1 MKRRTFNF
9 LAASALALTLGA
21 GTAYAQ
27 NPANVARNKTL
38 IVAAQTEAPVYRNV
52 GLANPYSINN
62 EDFRNS
68 IINSFEPLFYYNST
82 KNEVIPWLASALENN
97 PDYSSFTVK
106 LRDGVTWSDGKP
118 FSADDVVYT
127 LEMLIA
133 NGKGKKDLVQS
144 AGVADAVK
152 SATKIDPLTVRIDL
166 TRPDPRF
173 GFRYLINYFDIGL
186 HWLPAH
192 IWKDVEDPA
201 SFRFFDIAKGW
212 PVTTG
217 PWKVTRFT
225 DNQIFMDRR
234 SDWWAAKAGLA
245 SMPAVERIITIPG
258 GTRDRM
264 AQLITANQVDIV
276 NDIQVTN
283 VLKEIISQNPKVT
296 TFTGQKPP
304 YGAKDWWPTSL
315 YFNHKSGK
323 WDDVNLR
330 RAINHYIDRKQLI
343 DTAYAGASEAKH
355 DPFPG
360 FGSLKPYID
369 AIRPIADKHGI
380 GTFDKAK
387 GDELMQKAGYAK
399 NTSGIWE
406 KDGKPL
412 TAIIEA
418 IPVLNAAGPIVAQQ
432 LKNAGIDASF
442 RSTPESRAIMRD
454 GKFDL
459 TLFGHRGSI
468 SDPYDTLEM
477 YHSKNAFEVGR
488 PTLFPARWSNAE
500 YDKIVDQAAA
510 IPPNDPRLMELV
522 KGAMEIWMRE
532 AVEVPISEWY
542 HRVPMNQ
549 TYWTGWP
556 IGGEPL
562 HAAVLLVHVGHIR
575 LRPAQAQAR
584 FVSHRRRS
592 RERCRRHSLQR
603 ACAS

>member
-9 LAASALALTLGA
+9 LAASAVALALGA

-68 IINSFEPLFYYNST
+68 IINSFEPLFYYNSN

-97 PDYSSFTVK
+97 ADYSSFTVK

-133 NGKGKKDLVQS
+133 NGKGKKDLVQA

-152 SATKIDPLTVRIDL
+152 SVTKVDPLTVRIDL

-201 SFRFFDIAKGW
+201 SFRFFDVAKGW

-283 VLKEIISQNPKVT
+283 VLKQIISQNPKVT

-330 RAINHYIDRKQLI
+330 RAINYYIDRKQLI
-343 DTAYAGASEAKH
+343 DTAYAGASEAKY

-369 AIRPIADKHGI
+369 AVRPIADKHGI

-399 NTSGIWE
+399 NASGIWE

-412 TAIIEA
+412 TAVIEA
-418 IPVLNAAGPIVAQQ
+418 IPVLNAVGPIVAQQ

-459 TLFGHRGSI
+459 SLFGHRGSI

-510 IPPNDPRLMELV
+510 IPPNDPRLMDLV

-556 IGGEPL
+556 SEENPYMQPSFWYTSGSFGY
-562 HAAVLLVHVGHIR
+562 VLPR
-575 LRPAQAQAR
+575 LKPA
-584 FVSHRRRS
+584 S
-592 RERCRRHSLQR
+592 
-603 ACAS
+603 

>member
-1 MKRRTFNF
+1 MNRRTFNL
-9 LAASALALTLGA
+9 LAASALAVSLGGVA
-21 GTAYAQ
+21 FAQ
-27 NPANVARNKTL
+27 SPANVARDKTL

-52 GLANPYSINN
+52 GLANPYSLNN
-62 EDFRNS
+62 EDFRGS
-68 IINSFEPLFYYNST
+68 IINSFEPLFYYNSN
-82 KNEVIPWLASALENN
+82 KNEVIPWLATALEHS
-97 PDYSSFTVK
+97 DDFSTFTVK

-118 FSADDVVYT
+118 FTADDVVYT
-127 LEMLIA
+127 LEMLMA

-144 AGVADAVK
+144 TGVAEAVK
-152 SATKIDPLTVRIDL
+152 AVTKVDPLTVKIDL
-166 TRPDPRF
+166 NRPDPRF

-186 HWLPAH
+186 QWLPAH
-192 IWKDVEDPA
+192 IWKSVEDPA

-225 DNQIFMDRR
+225 DSQIFMDRR
-234 SDWWAAKAGLA
+234 DDWWAVKAGLA
-245 SMPAVERIITIPG
+245 PMPAMQRIITIPG

-283 VLKEIISQNPKVT
+283 VLKQIISQNPKIT
-296 TFTGQKPP
+296 TFTGQKAP

-323 WDDVNLR
+323 WDDINLR
-330 RAINHYIDRKQLI
+330 RAINYYIDRKQLI
-343 DTAYAGASEAKH
+343 DTAYAGASEAKY

-369 AIRPIADKHGI
+369 AVRPIADKYGI

-399 NTSGIWE
+399 NASGIWE

-412 TAIIEA
+412 TAVIEA
-418 IPVLNAAGPIVAQQ
+418 IPVLNAVGPIVAQQ

-477 YHSKNAFEVGR
+477 YHSKNAYEVGR
-488 PTLFPARWSNAE
+488 PTLFPARWSNKD
-500 YDKIVDQAAA
+500 YDKIVDEVAKV
-510 IPPNDPRLMELV
+510 PPNDPRLMGLV
-522 KGAMEIWMRE
+522 KDAMEIWMRE

-542 HRVPMNQ
+542 HRVPLNQ

-556 IGGEPL
+556 SEENPYMQPSFWYTSGSFGY
-562 HAAVLLVHVGHIR
+562 VLPR
-575 LRPAQAQAR
+575 LKPA
-584 FVSHRRRS
+584 S
-592 RERCRRHSLQR
+592 
-603 ACAS
+603 

>member
-1 MKRRTFNF
+1 
-9 LAASALALTLGA
+9 
-21 GTAYAQ
+21 
-27 NPANVARNKTL
+27 
-38 IVAAQTEAPVYRNV
+38 
-52 GLANPYSINN
+52 
-62 EDFRNS
+62 
-68 IINSFEPLFYYNST
+68 
-82 KNEVIPWLASALENN
+82 
-97 PDYSSFTVK
+97 
-106 LRDGVTWSDGKP
+106 
-118 FSADDVVYT
+118 
-127 LEMLIA
+127 
-133 NGKGKKDLVQS
+133 
-144 AGVADAVK
+144 VK
-152 SATKIDPLTVRIDL
+152 SVTKVDPLTVRIDL

-201 SFRFFDIAKGW
+201 SFRFFDVAKGW
-212 PVTTG
+212 PVMTG

-245 SMPAVERIITIPG
+245 PMPAIERIITIPG

-283 VLKEIISQNPKVT
+283 VLKQIISQNPKVT
-296 TFTGQKPP
+296 TFTDQKPP

-330 RAINHYIDRKQLI
+330 RAINYYIDRKQLI
-343 DTAYAGASEAKH
+343 DTAYAGASEAKY

-360 FGSLKPYID
+360 FGSLMPYID

-399 NTSGIWE
+399 NANGIWE

-418 IPVLNAAGPIVAQQ
+418 IPVLNAVGPIVAQQ

-459 TLFGHRGSI
+459 SLFGHRGSI

-510 IPPNDPRLMELV
+510 VPPNDPRLMDLV

-556 IGGEPL
+556 SEENPYMQPSFWYTSGSFGY
-562 HAAVLLVHVGHIR
+562 VLPKLK
-575 LRPAQAQAR
+575 PA
-584 FVSHRRRS
+584 S
-592 RERCRRHSLQR
+592 
-603 ACAS
+603 

>member
-1 MKRRTFNF
+1 MKRRTFTL
-9 LAASALALTLGA
+9 LAASALAVTISGGA
-21 GTAYAQ
+21 AFAQ
-27 NPANVARNKTL
+27 ANVAREKTL
-38 IVAAQTEAPVYRNV
+38 IVAAQTEAPLYRNV

-62 EDFRNS
+62 EDFRGS
-68 IINSFEPLFYYNST
+68 IINTFEPLFYYNSN
-82 KNEVIPWLASALENN
+82 KNEIIPWVGTSLENS
-97 PDYSSFTVK
+97 PDFTSFTVK

-118 FSADDVVYT
+118 FTADDVVYT

-144 AGVADAVK
+144 ASVAEAVK
-152 SATKIDPLTVRIDL
+152 AVTKIDPLTVKIDL
-166 TRPDPRF
+166 VQPDPRF

-186 HWLPAH
+186 QWLPAH
-192 IWKDVEDPA
+192 VWKGVEDPA

-234 SDWWAAKAGLA
+234 NDWWAVKAGLA
-245 SMPAVERIITIPG
+245 PLPAMERIITIPG

-264 AQLITANQVDIV
+264 AQLLTANQVDLV
-276 NDIQVTN
+276 NDIQVSN
-283 VLKEIISQNPKVT
+283 VVKQIITQNPKVT
-296 TFTGQKPP
+296 TFTGQNPP

-323 WDDVNLR
+323 WSDVNVR
-330 RAINHYIDRKQLI
+330 RAINYYIDRKQLI
-343 DTAYAGASEAKH
+343 DTAYAGASEAKY

-369 AIRPIADKHGI
+369 AVRPIADKYGI

-399 NTSGIWE
+399 NANGIWE

-412 TAIIEA
+412 VAVIEA
-418 IPVLNAAGPIVAQQ
+418 IPVLNAVGPIVAQQ
-432 LKNAGIDASF
+432 LKNAGVDASF

-477 YHSKNAFEVGR
+477 YHSRNAFDVGR
-488 PTLFPARWSNAE
+488 PTLFPARWSNAD
-500 YDKIVDQAAA
+500 YDKFVEQAAK
-510 IPPNDPRLMELV
+510 IPPNDPRLVELV

-532 AVEVPISEWY
+532 VVEVPISEWY

-556 IGGEPL
+556 TEQNPYMQPSFWYTSGSFGY
-562 HAAVLLVHVGHIR
+562 VLPR
-575 LRPAQAQAR
+575 LKPA
-584 FVSHRRRS
+584 S
-592 RERCRRHSLQR
+592 
-603 ACAS
+603 

>member
-1 MKRRTFNF
+1 
-9 LAASALALTLGA
+9 
-21 GTAYAQ
+21 
-27 NPANVARNKTL
+27 
-38 IVAAQTEAPVYRNV
+38 
-52 GLANPYSINN
+52 
-62 EDFRNS
+62 
-68 IINSFEPLFYYNST
+68 
-82 KNEVIPWLASALENN
+82 
-97 PDYSSFTVK
+97 
-106 LRDGVTWSDGKP
+106 
-118 FSADDVVYT
+118 
-127 LEMLIA
+127 
-133 NGKGKKDLVQS
+133 
-144 AGVADAVK
+144 
-152 SATKIDPLTVRIDL
+152 
-166 TRPDPRF
+166 
-173 GFRYLINYFDIGL
+173 
-186 HWLPAH
+186 
-192 IWKDVEDPA
+192 
-201 SFRFFDIAKGW
+201 
-212 PVTTG
+212 
-217 PWKVTRFT
+217 
-225 DNQIFMDRR
+225 
-234 SDWWAAKAGLA
+234 
-245 SMPAVERIITIPG
+245 MPAVERIITIPG

-283 VLKEIISQNPKVT
+283 VLKQIISQNPKVT

-330 RAINHYIDRKQLI
+330 RAINYYIDRKQLI
-343 DTAYAGASEAKH
+343 DTAYAGASEAKY

-369 AIRPIADKHGI
+369 SIRPIADKHGI

-399 NTSGIWE
+399 NASGIWE

-412 TAIIEA
+412 TAVIEA
-418 IPVLNAAGPIVAQQ
+418 IPVLNAVGPIVAQQ

-459 TLFGHRGSI
+459 SLFGHRGSI

-510 IPPNDPRLMELV
+510 IPPNDPRLMDLV

-556 IGGEPL
+556 SEENPYMQPSFWYTSGSFGY
-562 HAAVLLVHVGHIR
+562 VLPR
-575 LRPAQAQAR
+575 LKPA
-584 FVSHRRRS
+584 S
-592 RERCRRHSLQR
+592 
-603 ACAS
+603 